1 MEDFDKML
9 YEASSNVKVENKIDD
24 DTINII
30 KEALLQSKETEKSF
44 FSSLCELVEMEQNE
58 RKNNNRK

>member
-30 KEALLQSKETEKSF
+30 KEALLQSKETGKSF
-44 FSSLCELVEMEQNE
+44 FSSLCELMEMEQNE